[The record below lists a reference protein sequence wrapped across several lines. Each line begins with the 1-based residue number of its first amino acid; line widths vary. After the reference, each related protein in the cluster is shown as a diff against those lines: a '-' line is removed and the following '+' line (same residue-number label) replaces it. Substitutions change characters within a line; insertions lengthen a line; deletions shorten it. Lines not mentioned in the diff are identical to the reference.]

1 MSTDTWRERVFAAGH
16 ESQLLAPGGSR
27 HWLTWLA
34 VLVLVGSL
42 GVAGGPPGAGVGV
55 AAAAVWVV
63 LGTPYAIAAGV
74 ALFAAVTPDGVGPV
88 AATIAGTGL
97 LGLVLVPAAAAN
109 ARVGYALA
117 VVLTTATLG
126 GLAWLLVSI
135 QPLWLGAVVLV
146 GAGAVLVYG
155 LNRYHR
161 LRLGLLDEQ
170 QDDDSESDRSTAASS
185 GGESS

>member
-16 ESQLLAPGGSR
+16 ESQLLAPGRSR
-27 HWLTWLA
+27 HWVTWLA
-34 VLVLVGSL
+34 ALVLVGTF

-74 ALFAAVTPDGVGPV
+74 ALLAAVTPDSVGLITATV
-88 AATIAGTGL
+88 AGAGL
-97 LGLVLVPAAAAN
+97 LGLVLAPTVAAN
-109 ARVGYALA
+109 ARIGYALA

-126 GLAWLLVSI
+126 SLAWLLVSI

-146 GAGAVLVYG
+146 GTGAVLVYG

-161 LRLGLLDEQ
+161 LRLGLLEEQ
-170 QDDDSESDRSTAASS
+170 QDDDSESDRSTAAPS

>member
-27 HWLTWLA
+27 HWVTWLA
-34 VLVLVGSL
+34 VLALVGTL

-63 LGTPYAIAAGV
+63 FGTPYAIATGV
-74 ALFAAVTPDGVGPV
+74 ALLTAVTPDGVGPIAAMV
-88 AATIAGTGL
+88 AGAGL
-97 LGLVLVPAAAAN
+97 LGLVLAPAVAAN
-109 ARVGYALA
+109 ARVAYALA

-126 GLAWLLVSI
+126 GLAWLLVSL
-135 QPLWLGAVVLV
+135 QSLWLGAVVLV
-146 GAGAVLVYG
+146 GAGAVLMYG

-170 QDDDSESDRSTAASS
+170 QDDDGESDRSTAAPS
-185 GGESS
+185 GGEAS